1 MEIGIGRRFGVAA
14 VALACSAILFHGQ
27 IASLLTTR
35 GDDLTRT
42 GRLDRAASMYSRAL
56 VLDPR
61 SVIAADRL
69 AFLGIRLHTQAGYRL
84 AESVASGSL
93 AYHPQEP
100 RLLLDRALAEEHLGA
115 FAEALADFDRL
126 SIVEPDA
133 RTFEFAARMALR
145 IHNRRAAHERFR
157 RVLALDTRF
166 VSARQGFEAT
176 R

>member
-1 MEIGIGRRFGVAA
+1 MEIGIGRRFCIAA
-14 VALACSAILFHGQ
+14 VALACSVVLFHSQ

-35 GDDLTRT
+35 GDDLTRI

-61 SVIAADRL
+61 SVVAADRL
-69 AFLGIRLHTQAGYRL
+69 AFLGIRLHTQTGYRL
-84 AESVASGSL
+84 AARVASDSL
-93 AYHPQEP
+93 AYHSQEP
-100 RLLLDRALAEEHLGA
+100 RLLLDRALAEEHLGS

-126 SIVEPDA
+126 SIIEPDA
-133 RTFEFAARMALR
+133 RTFEFAARMAVR